1 MKYSIKNSRRGD
13 PEMKTRR
20 HAKILELIN
29 EYSIDTQEE
38 LLRRLREDGFDV
50 TQATVSRDIKELRL
64 VKTLSNDGKFRY
76 STGKETGKDL
86 SSKFF
91 SLLADSSLSIDCA
104 RNIVVIKAL
113 TGMAQAIC
121 AAMDGLHWESVVGTL
136 AGDDTIFVV
145 TRDDESAERLMAELK
160 KIVG

>member
-1 MKYSIKNSRRGD
+1 
-13 PEMKTRR
+13 MKTRR

-64 VKTLSNDGKFRY
+64 VKTLSHDGKYQY
-76 STGKETGKDL
+76 STGKDTVRDI

-91 SLLADSSLSIDCA
+91 SLLADSALSINSA
-104 RNIVVIKAL
+104 KNIVVIKCL
-113 TGMAQAIC
+113 TGMAQAVC
-121 AAMDGLHWESVVGTL
+121 AAMDSIHWDTVVGTL

-145 TRDDESAERLMAELK
+145 TKDDESAERLTADLK
-160 KIVG
+160 RIVG

>member
-1 MKYSIKNSRRGD
+1 
-13 PEMKTRR
+13 MKTRR

-50 TQATVSRDIKELRL
+50 TQATVSRDI
-64 VKTLSNDGKFRY
+64 
-76 STGKETGKDL
+76 KETGKDL

>member
-1 MKYSIKNSRRGD
+1 
-13 PEMKTRR
+13 MKTRR

-29 EYSIDTQEE
+29 DTASTRQEE
-38 LLRRLREDGFDV
+38 LLRLLREDGFDV
-50 TQATVSRDIKELRL
+50 TQGDRFPATLRTFRL
-64 VKTLSNDGKFRY
+64 VKTLSNDGKYRY

-91 SLLADSSLSIDCA
+91 SLLADSSISIDCA

-145 TRDDESAERLMAELK
+145 TPGR
-160 KIVG
+160 